1 VTETSDLWI
10 QYARTRDP
18 ALRERLILQYAPL
31 VKYVVGRLAINL
43 PAVLDA
49 EDVLS
54 YGTLGL
60 IEAIERFDPSRGIKF
75 ETYAISRIRGAIIDG
90 LRALDQIPRSTRQRA
105 REIERALA
113 DLEAQLGRAPTDE
126 EVAAHLGLELDRY
139 QQALQNTSV
148 LTLSLDS
155 LLEVDDD
162 TAPAVPAGKLGDRES
177 PDPVA
182 LAERHEL
189 EEALVKAVQRLPDR
203 ERLVLSLYYYE
214 ELTMKEISRVM
225 EISESRV
232 CQLHAQAI
240 LRLRAYL
247 RELLE

>member
-1 VTETSDLWI
+1 MLRSTTRGRRHARALPGYGQPGEET
-10 QYARTRDP
+10 Q
-18 ALRERLILQYAPL
+18 
-31 VKYVVGRLAINL
+31 RLASHPAL

-126 EVAAHLGLELDRY
+126 EVA
-139 QQALQNTSV
+139 
-148 LTLSLDS
+148 
-155 LLEVDDD
+155 
-162 TAPAVPAGKLGDRES
+162 
-177 PDPVA
+177 
-182 LAERHEL
+182 
-189 EEALVKAVQRLPDR
+189 
-203 ERLVLSLYYYE
+203 
-214 ELTMKEISRVM
+214 
-225 EISESRV
+225 
-232 CQLHAQAI
+232 
-240 LRLRAYL
+240 
-247 RELLE
+247 